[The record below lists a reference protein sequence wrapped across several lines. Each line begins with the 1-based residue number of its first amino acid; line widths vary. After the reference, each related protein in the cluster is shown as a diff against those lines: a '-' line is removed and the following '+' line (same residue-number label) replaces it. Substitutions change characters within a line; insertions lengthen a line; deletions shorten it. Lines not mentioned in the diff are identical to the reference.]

1 MPYIDFKGK
10 KLFYIIKEKNEA
22 RLNNRAIIFI
32 HGSGG
37 VSLIWQNQLESN
49 KLKYNL
55 LAVDLPSHGKSDD
68 ISNITL
74 DLYIEVIKK
83 LKNFLNLEKLVLCG
97 HSLGGAIVLSYYFK
111 NPDDVEALILCST
124 GARLRASP
132 KIFQHLS
139 EGTKQYLNYIQPLLF
154 HRKTPKSII
163 KIFLNQFSIMN
174 PQVTYKDFQICDSFD
189 RLKEMDLIY
198 IPCLILCG
206 DEDKLTPVKYSQYF
220 DEHIKNS
227 RIHVIKNAGHM
238 VMLEQPEL
246 VNQFIQEFIETL

>member
-10 KLFYIIKEKNEA
+10 KIFYLIKETNEA
-22 RLNNRAIIFI
+22 RLNNRDIIFI

-37 VSLIWQNQLESN
+37 VSLIWQNQLESIN
-49 KLKYNL
+49 LKYKL

-68 ISNITL
+68 ISGITL
-74 DLYIEVIKK
+74 DLYIEVIEK
-83 LKNFLNLEKLVLCG
+83 LKESLKLDKIILCG
-97 HSLGGAIVLSYYFK
+97 HSLGGAIALSYYFK
-111 NPDDVEALILCST
+111 NPDDIESLILCST
-124 GARLRASP
+124 GARLRVSP

-139 EGTKQYLNYIQPLLF
+139 EGTKQYLNYIQPVLF
-154 HRKTPKSII
+154 HNKTPKSIV
-163 KIFLNQFSIMN
+163 KIFLNQFSIVN
-174 PQVTYKDFQICDSFD
+174 PQVTHNDFQICDSFD
-189 RLKEMDLIY
+189 RMKEMDLINV
-198 IPCLILCG
+198 PCLILCG

-227 RIHVIKNAGHM
+227 RLHVIKNAGHM